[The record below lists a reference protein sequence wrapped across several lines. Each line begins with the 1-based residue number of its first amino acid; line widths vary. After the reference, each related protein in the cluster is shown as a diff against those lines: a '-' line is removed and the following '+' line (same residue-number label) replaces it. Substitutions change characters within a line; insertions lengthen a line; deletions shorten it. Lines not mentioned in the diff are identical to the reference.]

1 MKLAT
6 HRHPQEHKSSE
17 GVGYARRKLGKEIK
31 TMKTNTSLLSTL
43 KHGCG
48 CTLAVATTAI
58 LLGTAQAQET
68 TKPMKPMKG
77 GEHQMMLNQ
86 SKPPTPE
93 ETKEMMERC
102 QAMMKHKQAMQADM
116 KAQDADLTAQVAK
129 MNSAPDSKK
138 AGLMAGIV
146 TTMVEQR
153 TAMTAHKAKMDEEM
167 MAHMMKHMQ
176 MGAESMAQCPMMK
189 GSSDKPKTA
198 HKEHQSDQK

>member
-6 HRHPQEHKSSE
+6 DRPPHEHKSSD
-17 GVGYARRKLGKEIK
+17 GAGYARRKLGKEIK
-31 TMKTNTSLLSTL
+31 TMKTNASLLSTL
-43 KHGCG
+43 KLGCG
-48 CTLAVATTAI
+48 CILAVATTAI

-102 QAMMKHKQAMQADM
+102 QAMMKHKQSMQADM
-116 KAQDADLTAQVAK
+116 NAQDAELTAQVAK
-129 MNSAPDSKK
+129 MNSAADSKK
-138 AGLMAGIV
+138 TGLMAAIV
-146 TTMVEQR
+146 TKMVEQR
-153 TAMTAHKAKMDEEM
+153 TATTAHKAKVDEEM

-176 MGAESMAQCPMMK
+176 MGTESMAQCPMMK
-189 GSSDKPKTA
+189 ASSGKSETA
-198 HKEHQSDQK
+198 HKEHQSEQK